1 MRPTRWER
9 CGREVKVQQRLA
21 ELQRQVAQL
30 MRGNVPVAARADG
43 ANVITADA
51 TPVDQAIRLILSEL
65 RREVPYDSCSVQEL
79 RERNLVI
86 IAGVGFADL
95 DIVLG
100 ESFAIDN
107 VDIPNGEV
115 VYRRRPFIVPDTE
128 QYRAFRRGLHVGEG
142 IRSWL
147 GVPLIHGEQLV
158 GVLTLDKSEPDFYTA
173 IHAQNALAFASLVAF
188 AMAGFEAGEA
198 YA

>member
-1 MRPTRWER
+1 MVHE
-9 CGREVKVQQRLA
+9 RLA
-21 ELQRQVAQL
+21 ELQRQVAEL

-43 ANVITADA
+43 ANVITAGA
-51 TPVDQAIRLILSEL
+51 TPVDRAIRLVLSEL
-65 RREVPYDSCSVQEL
+65 RKEVPYDSCSVQEL
-79 RERNLVI
+79 REQRLVI

-95 DIVLG
+95 DVVLG

-115 VYRRRPFIVPDTE
+115 VHRRRPLVVADTD
-128 QYRAFRRGLHVGEG
+128 QYRAFRQGLHVGDN

-147 GVPLIHGEQLV
+147 GVPLIHRDQLV
-158 GVLTLDKSEPDFYTA
+158 GVLTLDNGQADFFTA
-173 IHAQNALAFASLVAF
+173 FHAQTSLAFASLVAF
-188 AMAGFEAGEA
+188 AMASEEAGEA